1 VQVNLTEGKNALDK
15 NEYAV
20 ALARFRL
27 IERVAPKYQGV
38 DSLIA
43 DATAKQQ
50 AAVDKAIDS
59 GQQNEAA
66 NKLMDARRWYDQA
79 LQYNPSSVVARE
91 KRAAAALKMNQAA
104 AELFNQATLA
114 LRNQNTPL
122 AKRLFQQVFDSTMP
136 GDEYREKAAKQL
148 ELIR

>member
-1 VQVNLTEGKNALDK
+1 
-15 NEYAV
+15 
-20 ALARFRL
+20 
-27 IERVAPKYQGV
+27 
-38 DSLIA
+38 
-43 DATAKQQ
+43 
-50 AAVDKAIDS
+50 
-59 GQQNEAA
+59 
-66 NKLMDARRWYDQA
+66 
-79 LQYNPSSVVARE
+79 
-91 KRAAAALKMNQAA
+91 MNQAA